1 MSKRGSDKFEGGR
14 KVSSDPERWLSNTPL
29 LNTHHPKIRLMAI
42 RLTQLRL
49 GERDKAVACFE
60 HVQRLPFGCLGDGTG
75 ESSLAVLKSARGD
88 CHTKSTLLIALLRSL
103 DIPARLRFVTL
114 KPDFLWGILDL
125 GDQPV
130 EHCCAEVWLE
140 GSWVGVDSHVVDLPL
155 AKAAMQRL
163 TEQGRALGYGMH
175 AQGQTEW
182 DGRTPSFGQFNTQ
195 DAGSLPIKDWG
206 VYDDPYQFYSSTP
219 YLRNKL
225 GWASRVKWMLGANL
239 VNRRVN
245 ALRRSV
251 LPGNL
256 AATGSTKVAD
266 SSS

>member
-1 MSKRGSDKFEGGR
+1 MQNPDDHSASGWGNF
-14 KVSSDPERWLSNTPL
+14 VLML
-29 LNTHHPKIRLMAI
+29 LCAI
-42 RLTQLRL
+42 IAL
-49 GERDKAVACFE
+49 GAA
-60 HVQRLPFGCLGDGTG
+60 
-75 ESSLAVLKSARGD
+75 LAAARGPVN
-88 CHTKSTLLIALLRSL
+88 SVRITLPS
-103 DIPARLRFVTL
+103 P
-114 KPDFLWGILDL
+114 LDL

-163 TEQGRALGYGMH
+163 TEQGRTLGYGMH